1 MHDPQVERFFER
13 VREDRSLGQEY
24 QSELEGAMEAAVAAT
39 IQKVAGRH
47 GFRFPLEAA
56 HAYLTRKAT
65 ELDDEQL
72 AAVAGGAGP
81 SPSKLSGS
89 HGRTG
94 ASSYSLLN
102 NPLVLAG
109 IVPAAIAV
117 PLAVGNDDNDA
128 S

>member
-1 MHDPQVERFFER
+1 MDDSQPERFFER
-13 VREDRSLGQEY
+13 VREDRALGQEY
-24 QSELEGAMEAAVAAT
+24 QSELKGAMEAAVAAT
-39 IQKVAGRH
+39 IQKVAARH

-56 HAYLTRKAT
+56 RAYLKRKAA

-81 SPSKLSGS
+81 QHALGATRVSPSTPYNPLS
-89 HGRTG
+89 
-94 ASSYSLLN
+94 

-109 IVPAAIAV
+109 IVAAAIAV
-117 PLAVGNDDNDA
+117 PLAVGDDDNDA